1 MCRRYGIR
9 WRVLRIDVGNECVD
23 KRIGQEKTTTINR
36 SGDAAVVPIGSV
48 AGEGEGKMSRKVG
61 VVMSRV
67 NGGMLPG

>member
-23 KRIGQEKTTTINR
+23 KRIGQGKKTINR

-48 AGEGEGKMSRKVG
+48 AGEGEGKMLRKVG

-67 NGGMLPG
+67 NGDMQPG